1 MAEFTRAIQ
10 QQDTVVT
17 VSDTSRIQGGSVGDT
32 LNIDTVIKLTSPEA
46 ETVTLVLP
54 TITGDPQKAYL
65 RTIGEVDNRQEFESP
80 IDLEQ
85 FDAMTDEQRKK
96 LEEQINALKQQ
107 WDLIKEEANQVALS
121 TIDLVAGSQEL
132 KFFMQKE
139 IIPSTTPEGEIF
151 EFSFIAPQSNFSVT
165 QGQFNMSVIIILP
178 RGATIYGEPLAISP
192 EGIPA
197 PVLEYNSKIAGVGRH
212 VIQYSMQ
219 YDPIFTIRY
228 KY

>member
-1 MAEFTRAIQ
+1 
-10 QQDTVVT
+10 
-17 VSDTSRIQGGSVGDT
+17 
-32 LNIDTVIKLTSPEA
+32 
-46 ETVTLVLP
+46 
-54 TITGDPQKAYL
+54 
-65 RTIGEVDNRQEFESP
+65 VDNRQEFESP

-85 FDAMTDEQRKK
+85 FDAMSDEQRKK
-96 LEEQINALKQQ
+96 LEDQINALKQQ
-107 WDLIKEEANQVALS
+107 WDLIKEEANQVTLS
-121 TIDLVAGSQEL
+121 TIDLIAGSQEL

-139 IIPSTTPEGEIF
+139 IIPAVTPEGEIF

-212 VIQYSMQ
+212 IIQYSMQ